1 MAFVLD
7 RTSQKPAIIASTEGG
22 VEIEEVAERNPDA
35 IITKIIDPDTG
46 LSNAEALDL
55 VQKLKIAKQNQDDAV
70 EQVLNLYKMFISL
83 DATQIEIN
91 PWALDP
97 QGKPW
102 CVDAKINI
110 DDNAKFR
117 QAELVKLRN
126 ESVASEDTD
135 PDEVTASKSG
145 LVYIALDG
153 NIGCIVNGAGLA
165 MATMDVIKLYGGNP
179 ANFLDLGGGAGLEQ
193 VKTAFEIMT
202 SHARV
207 KTILINIFGGI
218 VNCGMIAE
226 GITQAAQIVGVKHP
240 IVIRLTG
247 TNSEAANKLIQKFVK
262 ENPSYNITIA
272 DNLDDAAQKA
282 VQKVG
287 KAQ

>member
-1 MAFVLD
+1 MLKLWIW
-7 RTSQKPAIIASTEGG
+7 S
-22 VEIEEVAERNPDA
+22 
-35 IITKIIDPDTG
+35 
-46 LSNAEALDL
+46 
-55 VQKLKIAKQNQDDAV
+55 QKLKIAKQNQADAV

-117 QAELVKLRN
+117 QAELVQLRN

-262 ENPSYNITIA
+262 ENPTYNITIA

-282 VQKVG
+282 VDKVA